1 MKFVISLVAV
11 AVAVATPAL
20 AASKKKKMPRH
31 QQPYNQMYYGDDY
44 GDYYYGP
51 QNRRAI
57 RLDSYDVYSNDGRLI
72 GRDPDPN
79 IRMRL
84 RDDDMWYRNR

>member
-1 MKFVISLVAV
+1 MKLVVSLVAV

-20 AASKKKKMPRH
+20 AASKKKKTPRH
-31 QQPYNQMYYGDDY
+31 QQSYNQMYQGDDY
-44 GDYYYGP
+44 YGP
-51 QNRRAI
+51 RNRRGI
-57 RLDSYDVYSNDGRLI
+57 RVDSYDVYSYDGRLI

-84 RDDDMWYRNR
+84 RDEDAYFRWR

>member
-1 MKFVISLVAV
+1 MKLIISLVAV

-20 AASKKKKMPRH
+20 AAGKKKKSPRH
-31 QQPYNQMYYGDDY
+31 QQSYNQAYLGDD
-44 GDYYYGP
+44 YYGP
-51 QNRRAI
+51 QNRRGI
-57 RLDSYDVYSNDGRLI
+57 RIDSYDVYSYDGRLI

-84 RDDDMWYRNR
+84 QDEDAYFRNR

>member
-1 MKFVISLVAV
+1 MKLIVSLVAV

-20 AASKKKKMPRH
+20 AASKKKKSPRH
-31 QQPYNQMYYGDDY
+31 QQSYNQMYYGD
-44 GDYYYGP
+44 YYYGP
-51 QNRRAI
+51 RNRRGI
-57 RLDSYDVYSNDGRLI
+57 RVDSFDVYSYDGRWI

-84 RDDDMWYRNR
+84 RDEDAYFRNR